1 MVAWEK
7 SKFES
12 ILLLESSCSTI
23 IDFSSLCKYQLNQA
37 LREKCPNTELFLVRI
52 WTFFTQ

>member
-12 ILLLESSCSTI
+12 ILLLESSFSTI
-23 IDFSSLCKYQLNQA
+23 IDFSSFCKYQLNQA
-37 LREKCPNTELFLVRI
+37 LREKCPNTKLLLVRI
-52 WTFFTQ
+52 WTLFTQ